1 MQSVVLMVNWL
12 NVVNNSMYFL
22 SSFGC
27 FPGVM
32 FYTYIGFSAINIDD
46 YIDSTN
52 KNSKIF

>member
-1 MQSVVLMVNWL
+1 MVNWL